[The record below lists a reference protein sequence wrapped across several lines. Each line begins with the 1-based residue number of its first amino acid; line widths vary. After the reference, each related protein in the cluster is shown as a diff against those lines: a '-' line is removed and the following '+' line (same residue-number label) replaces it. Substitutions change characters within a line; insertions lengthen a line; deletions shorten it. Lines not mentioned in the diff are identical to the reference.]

1 MCGLVLGDWNPGLVM
16 LGALVRQKEPV
27 QLGDEL
33 VLIPRHQLELEDEH
47 LSRTSRLAEEER
59 KSKGDWGGGACYS
72 VPMRVFS
79 FLSWASLF

>member
-27 QLGDEL
+27 QQGDDL

-59 KSKGDWGGGACYS
+59 KSKGDWGGPCCS